1 MDIRQQLWKEKED
14 LVEQDMAPFGFVLD
28 GVTNEDGVHIGEA
41 IDEYGSTFSPVVQSH
56 KEWLEDW

>member
-1 MDIRQQLWKEKED
+1 
-14 LVEQDMAPFGFVLD
+14 MAPFGFVLD